1 MTLLAIVNE
10 AQAALNLPVT
20 TTVFSNTGQTQRQ
33 LLNLCNIEGRELADE
48 YAWQA
53 LVTETSFTTT
63 ATEEQTHSSADLPA
77 DLGWIIDETLY
88 NRTAVLR
95 IIGPLGAREWQDQK
109 AFGAAGADSQYR
121 IRGNSFWI
129 LPAPTASQSV
139 YYEYVSNKWVQNAA
153 GSTNYTGWQ
162 ADTDVGRIP
171 EHLLTLGLIWRWK
184 AAKGFDFSKDEDAYL
199 IAKGRKTSR
208 DGTRRKLSAVGPQP
222 RSIGRGRVPEGSWG

>member
-1 MTLLAIVNE
+1 MTLLSICNE

-20 TTVFSNTGQTQRQ
+20 TAVYSNTGNTQRQ
-33 LLNLCNIEGRELADE
+33 LLNLSNIEGRELADE

-63 ATEEQTHSSADLPA
+63 ATEEQTHSSADLPS

-121 IRGNSFWI
+121 IRGNSFWV

-139 YYEYVSNKWVQNAA
+139 YYEYVSDKWCQA
-153 GSTNYTGWQ
+153 TGGGTTRTAWG

-184 AAKGFDFSKDEDAYL
+184 AAKGLDYTQDFETYL

-222 RSIGRGRVPEGSWG
+222 RSNGRGRIPEGSWG